1 MKTVGA
7 IKMYKQIYR
16 LLNKKKHNIC
26 YGIHNGEN
34 GILSAYTC
42 LTLIQYN
49 ILNSFTKKNIKSSI
63 TDIGERRRG

>member
-16 LLNKKKHNIC
+16 LLNKKKDNIC
-26 YGIHNGEN
+26 YGIHNGGN
-34 GILSAYTC
+34 GILSAYAC

-63 TDIGERRRG
+63 TDIGERKRG